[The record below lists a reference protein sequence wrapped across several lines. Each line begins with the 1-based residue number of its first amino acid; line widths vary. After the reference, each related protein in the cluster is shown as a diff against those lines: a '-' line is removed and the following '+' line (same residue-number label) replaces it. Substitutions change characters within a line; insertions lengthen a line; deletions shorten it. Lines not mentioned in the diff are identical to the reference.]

1 MNILEIKNL
10 WVRFQKFA
18 AVRGVSLA
26 VKPGEFVALIGNS
39 GSGKST
45 VAHAILRLNAAATYT
60 GEIFY
65 KRQDLLKLNEKKL
78 RTVRGAKIAMIFQEP
93 MTSLNPLH
101 TIGKQISE
109 AFILHGEQATRE
121 HVIEMLKLVELP
133 DAERIYDSFP
143 HELSG
148 GQRQRAMIAMALV
161 GKPDILIA
169 DEPTTALDVCV
180 QAQILELLKI
190 LQQKLGLA
198 VLFITHDLDIV
209 RKMAD
214 RLYVMRSGQIIATRL
229 PPAEKQTIRSY
240 VAPTNE
246 PILSVKDLSVRYGSF
261 EAVQPLSFDL
271 YEGQTLG
278 IIGESGSGKS
288 SLAQGLMRLIP
299 ARGQVFLNGANF
311 FALKGKELIKARSQ
325 IQMVLQ
331 DPAGSLSPRQT
342 IREIV
347 EEGLL
352 VHFPKLSKEERF
364 KRVKSVLKAVDLR
377 LDIIDRYPHEISGGQ
392 KTRVALARVLI
403 LNPKVLVLDEVTS
416 SVDLN
421 TQKQLVELL
430 LRVQK
435 KFKLVYVFISHDI
448 KIIRAM
454 SDMLLVMKSGRVVEQ
469 GLAERVIATPKRE
482 YTKTLIKAGLL
493 HVNLYQLP
501 I

>member
-10 WVRFQKFA
+10 WVRFQKFP
-18 AVRGVSLA
+18 AVRGISLA
-26 VKPGEFVALIGNS
+26 VKQGEFVALIGNS

-45 VAHAILRLNAAATYT
+45 AAHAVLRLNPSASYE

-65 KRQDLLKLNEKKL
+65 KRQNLLQLNEEKL
-78 RTVRGAKIAMIFQEP
+78 RSIRGSKIAMIFQEP

-101 TIGKQISE
+101 TIGKQIAE
-109 AFILHGEQATRE
+109 ALVLHGEQATRE
-121 HVIEMLKLVELP
+121 QVIDLLKLVELP
-133 DAERIYDSFP
+133 DAERIYESFP

-148 GQRQRAMIAMALV
+148 GQRQRAMIAMALA

-198 VLFITHDLDIV
+198 ILFITHDLDIV

-214 RLYVMRSGQIIATRL
+214 RLYVMRSGQIIATKL
-229 PPAEKQTIRSY
+229 PPVEKNDVRAY
-240 VAPTNE
+240 VPPINE
-246 PILSVKDLSVRYGSF
+246 PILVVKDLSVRYGSF
-261 EAVQPLSFDL
+261 EAVQPVSFTL
-271 YEGQTLG
+271 CEGQTLG

-288 SLAQGLMRLIP
+288 SLAQGLMRLVP
-299 ARGQVFLNGANF
+299 ASGEVQLNGLDF
-311 FALKGKELIKARSQ
+311 FKLKGKELVRARSQ
-325 IQMVLQ
+325 VQMVLQ
-331 DPAGSLSPRQT
+331 DPAGSLSPRLT

-364 KRVKSVLKAVDLR
+364 KKVKAVLKSVDLR
-377 LDIIDRYPHEISGGQ
+377 LDVLDRYPHEISGGQ

-435 KFKLVYVFISHDI
+435 KYKLVYIFISHDM
-448 KIIRAM
+448 KVIRMM
-454 SDMLLVMKSGRVVEQ
+454 SDMLMVMKSGRVVEQ
-469 GLAERVIATPKRE
+469 GIARQIIEAPKRE

-493 HVNLYQLP
+493 HINLYQLP

>member
-45 VAHAILRLNAAATYT
+45 VAHAVLRLNPAAAYD
-60 GEIFY
+60 GEIYY
-65 KRQDLLKLNEKKL
+65 KRQDLLKFTEEKL
-78 RTVRGAKIAMIFQEP
+78 RTIRGAKIAMIFQEP

-101 TIGKQISE
+101 TVGKQISE
-109 AFILHGEQATRE
+109 ALILHGEAARRE
-121 HVIEMLKLVELP
+121 SVIELLKLVELP
-133 DAERIYDSFP
+133 DAERIYEAFP

-148 GQRQRAMIAMALV
+148 GQRQRVMIAMALA

-180 QAQILELLKI
+180 QAQILELLKV

-198 VLFITHDLDIV
+198 ILFITHDLDIV

-214 RLYVMRSGQIIATRL
+214 RLYVMRSGQVIATRL
-229 PPAEKQTIRSY
+229 PPVEKSAVRTFVPAAESPVLT
-240 VAPTNE
+240 
-246 PILSVKDLSVRYGSF
+246 VKDLSVCYGSF
-261 EAVQPLSFDL
+261 EAVQPVSFKL

-288 SLAQGLMRLIP
+288 SLAQGLMRLVS
-299 ARGQVFLNGANF
+299 AGGEVQLNGLDF
-311 FALKGKELIKARSQ
+311 FKLKGKDLVRARSQ

-331 DPAGSLSPRQT
+331 DPASSLSPRQT

-352 VHFPKLSKEERF
+352 VHLPKLSKEERF
-364 KRVKSVLKAVDLR
+364 KKVKAVLKAVDLR
-377 LDIIDRYPHEISGGQ
+377 LDIVDRYPHEISGGQ

-435 KFKLVYVFISHDI
+435 KYKLVYVFISHDM

-454 SDMLLVMKSGRVVEQ
+454 SDMLIVMKSGRVVEQ
-469 GLAERVIATPKRE
+469 GPAQRIIESPKRE
-482 YTKTLIKAGLL
+482 YTKTLVKAGLL
-493 HVNLYQLP
+493 HINLYQLP